1 MKKGTKGMLIAA
13 GAFAVA
19 GIGFCIGGISVAA
32 VETGGN
38 VFDQAGQLLQD
49 NDYPLAGLIH
59 WGNAQY
65 HSSDIDWDALDGNT
79 VDMDFASDL
88 EISLKYDELLIQE
101 YDGDKIRVNVAND
114 AKNDVVVK
122 ETSGKITI
130 TDTRSGNV
138 KKKKQIK
145 VIVPSGKDFDTIS
158 LGVDMGTIDLEC
170 DLKVQELSVEVGAGE
185 FSGYGNITAAYCDLQ
200 VGAGTIDI
208 DQLDIQ
214 KLNADCSAG
223 EIDMVVTG
231 KEKDYNYDLS
241 CGMGEI
247 NLEDSEYSGL
257 GIEKNI
263 SNEGARKD
271 MVLECGMGEIDVEFT
286 GEKQNLAERFFQTR
300 SGVKLCNK

>member
-59 WGNAQY
+59 WGNVQY

-88 EISLKYDELLIQE
+88 EISLKYDELLIQK

-145 VIVPSGKDFDTIS
+145 VIVPSGKDFDTVS

-214 KLNADCSAG
+214 KLNADCGAG

-247 NLEDSEYSGL
+247 NLEDSEYSGI

-286 GEKQNLAERFFQTR
+286 GEK
-300 SGVKLCNK
+300 

>member
-19 GIGFCIGGISVAA
+19 GIGLCIGGISVAA

-145 VIVPSGKDFDTIS
+145 VIVPSGKDFDTVS

-185 FSGYGNITAAYCDLQ
+185 FSGYGNITAANCDLQ

-208 DQLDIQ
+208 DQIDVQ
-214 KLNADCSAG
+214 KLNADCGAG

-247 NLEDSEYSGL
+247 DLENSEYSGL
-257 GIEKNI
+257 GIEKTI
-263 SNEGARKD
+263 SNEGAQKD
-271 MVLECGMGEIDVEFT
+271 MALECGMGEIDVEFT
-286 GEKQNLAERFFQTR
+286 GEK
-300 SGVKLCNK
+300 

>member
-59 WGNAQY
+59 LGNVQY

-145 VIVPSGKDFDTIS
+145 VIVPSGKDFDTVS

-214 KLNADCSAG
+214 KLNADCGAG

-231 KEKDYNYDLS
+231 KEKDYNYNLS

-247 NLEDSEYSGL
+247 DLEDSEYSGI

-286 GEKQNLAERFFQTR
+286 GE
-300 SGVKLCNK
+300 S

>member
-1 MKKGTKGMLIAA
+1 MKKGTKGMLIAV

-19 GIGFCIGGISVAA
+19 GVGFCIGGISVAA

-101 YDGDKIRVNVAND
+101 YDGDKIRVDVADD
-114 AKNDVVVK
+114 AKNDVVVE

-138 KKKKQIK
+138 KKKKQVK
-145 VIVPSGKDFDTIS
+145 VSIPSGKDFDTIS

-208 DQLDIQ
+208 DQIDVQ
-214 KLNADCSAG
+214 KLNADCGAG

-231 KEKDYNYDLS
+231 KEKDYNYELS

-247 NLEDSEYSGL
+247 DLENSEYSGL
-257 GIEKNI
+257 GIEKTI
-263 SNEGARKD
+263 SNEGAQKD

-286 GEKQNLAERFFQTR
+286 GE
-300 SGVKLCNK
+300 S

>member
-19 GIGFCIGGISVAA
+19 GVGFCIGGISVAA

-145 VIVPSGKDFDTIS
+145 VIVPSGKDFDTVS

-208 DQLDIQ
+208 DQIDVQ
-214 KLNADCSAG
+214 KLNADCGAG

-247 NLEDSEYSGL
+247 DLENSEYSGL
-257 GIEKNI
+257 GIEKTI
-263 SNEGARKD
+263 SNEGAQKD

-286 GEKQNLAERFFQTR
+286 GEK
-300 SGVKLCNK
+300 

>member
-19 GIGFCIGGISVAA
+19 GIGLCIGGISVAA

-59 WGNAQY
+59 WGNVQY

-247 NLEDSEYSGL
+247 DLEDSEYSGL

-286 GEKQNLAERFFQTR
+286 GEN
-300 SGVKLCNK
+300 

>member
-19 GIGFCIGGISVAA
+19 GIGLCIGGISVAA
-32 VETGGN
+32 VETGVN

-59 WGNAQY
+59 WGNVQY

-247 NLEDSEYSGL
+247 NLEDSEYSGI

-286 GEKQNLAERFFQTR
+286 GE
-300 SGVKLCNK
+300 S

>member
-1 MKKGTKGMLIAA
+1 MKKGTKGMLIAV

-19 GIGFCIGGISVAA
+19 GVGFCIGGISVAA

-145 VIVPSGKDFDTIS
+145 VIVPSGKDFDTVS

-185 FSGYGNITAAYCDLQ
+185 FSGYGNITAANCDLQ

-208 DQLDIQ
+208 DQIDVQ
-214 KLNADCSAG
+214 KLNADCGAG

-247 NLEDSEYSGL
+247 DLENSEYSGL
-257 GIEKNI
+257 GIEKTI
-263 SNEGARKD
+263 SNEGAKKD

-286 GEKQNLAERFFQTR
+286 GEK
-300 SGVKLCNK
+300 

>member
-59 WGNAQY
+59 LGHAQY
-65 HSSDIDWDALDGNT
+65 PSSDIDWDALDGNT

-145 VIVPSGKDFDTIS
+145 VIVPSGKDFDTVS

-214 KLNADCSAG
+214 KLNADCGAG

-247 NLEDSEYSGL
+247 NLEDSEYSGI

-286 GEKQNLAERFFQTR
+286 GE
-300 SGVKLCNK
+300 S

>member
-19 GIGFCIGGISVAA
+19 GIGLCIGGISVAA

-59 WGNAQY
+59 WGNVQY

-145 VIVPSGKDFDTIS
+145 VIVPSGKDFDTVS

-208 DQLDIQ
+208 DQIDVQ
-214 KLNADCSAG
+214 KLNADCGAG

-247 NLEDSEYSGL
+247 NLEDSEYSGI
-257 GIEKNI
+257 GIEKTI
-263 SNEGARKD
+263 SNEGAQKD

-286 GEKQNLAERFFQTR
+286 GEK
-300 SGVKLCNK
+300 

>member
-19 GIGFCIGGISVAA
+19 GVGFCIGGISVAA

-145 VIVPSGKDFDTIS
+145 VIVPSGKDFDTVS

-185 FSGYGNITAAYCDLQ
+185 FSGYGNITAANCDLQ

-208 DQLDIQ
+208 DQIDVQ
-214 KLNADCSAG
+214 KLNADCGAG

-247 NLEDSEYSGL
+247 NLEDSEYSGI

-286 GEKQNLAERFFQTR
+286 GE
-300 SGVKLCNK
+300 S

>member
-59 WGNAQY
+59 WGNVQY

-145 VIVPSGKDFDTIS
+145 VIVPSGKDFDTVS

-170 DLKVQELSVEVGAGE
+170 DLKVQELSMEVGAGE

-214 KLNADCSAG
+214 KLNADCGAG

-247 NLEDSEYSGL
+247 DLENSEYSGL

-263 SNEGARKD
+263 SNEGAKKD

-286 GEKQNLAERFFQTR
+286 GEN
-300 SGVKLCNK
+300 

>member
-1 MKKGTKGMLIAA
+1 MKKGTKGMLIAV

-19 GIGFCIGGISVAA
+19 GVGFCIGGISVAA

-145 VIVPSGKDFDTIS
+145 VIVPSGKDFDTVS

-185 FSGYGNITAAYCDLQ
+185 FCGYGNITAAYCDLQ

-208 DQLDIQ
+208 DQIDVQ
-214 KLNADCSAG
+214 KLNADCGAG

-247 NLEDSEYSGL
+247 DLENSEYSGL
-257 GIEKNI
+257 GIEKTI
-263 SNEGARKD
+263 SNEGAQKD

-286 GEKQNLAERFFQTR
+286 GE
-300 SGVKLCNK
+300 S

>member
-19 GIGFCIGGISVAA
+19 GIGLCIGGISVAA

-59 WGNAQY
+59 WGNVQY

-114 AKNDVVVK
+114 TKNDVVVK

-145 VIVPSGKDFDTIS
+145 VIVPSGKDFDTVS

-247 NLEDSEYSGL
+247 DLEDSEYSGL

-286 GEKQNLAERFFQTR
+286 GE
-300 SGVKLCNK
+300 S

>member
-19 GIGFCIGGISVAA
+19 GIGLCIGGISVAA
-32 VETGGN
+32 VETGVN

-59 WGNAQY
+59 WGNVQY

-114 AKNDVVVK
+114 TKNDVVVK

-145 VIVPSGKDFDTIS
+145 VIVPSGKDFDTVS

-247 NLEDSEYSGL
+247 NLEDSEYSGI

-286 GEKQNLAERFFQTR
+286 GE
-300 SGVKLCNK
+300 S

>member
-19 GIGFCIGGISVAA
+19 GIGLCIGGISVAA

-145 VIVPSGKDFDTIS
+145 VIVPSGKDFDTVS

-208 DQLDIQ
+208 DQIDVQ
-214 KLNADCSAG
+214 KLNADCGAG

-231 KEKDYNYDLS
+231 KEKDYNYELS

-247 NLEDSEYSGL
+247 DLENSEYSGL
-257 GIEKNI
+257 GIEKTI
-263 SNEGARKD
+263 SNEGAQKD
-271 MVLECGMGEIDVEFT
+271 MVLACGMGEIDVEFT
-286 GEKQNLAERFFQTR
+286 GE
-300 SGVKLCNK
+300 S

>member
-19 GIGFCIGGISVAA
+19 GIGLCIGGISVAA

-208 DQLDIQ
+208 DQIDVQ
-214 KLNADCSAG
+214 KLNADCGAG

-247 NLEDSEYSGL
+247 NLEDSEYSGI
-257 GIEKNI
+257 GIEKTI
-263 SNEGARKD
+263 SNEGAQKD

-286 GEKQNLAERFFQTR
+286 GEK
-300 SGVKLCNK
+300 

>member
-19 GIGFCIGGISVAA
+19 GIGLCIGGISVAA

-130 TDTRSGNV
+130 TDTRIGNV

-145 VIVPSGKDFDTIS
+145 VIVPSGKDFDTVS

-247 NLEDSEYSGL
+247 NLEDSEYSGI

-286 GEKQNLAERFFQTR
+286 GEN
-300 SGVKLCNK
+300 

>member
-19 GIGFCIGGISVAA
+19 GIGLCIGGISVAA

-145 VIVPSGKDFDTIS
+145 VIVPSGKDFDTVS

-208 DQLDIQ
+208 DQIDVQ
-214 KLNADCSAG
+214 KLNADCGAG

-231 KEKDYNYDLS
+231 KEKDYNYELS

-247 NLEDSEYSGL
+247 DLENSEYSGL

-286 GEKQNLAERFFQTR
+286 GE
-300 SGVKLCNK
+300 S

>member
-145 VIVPSGKDFDTIS
+145 VIVPSGKDFDTVS

-208 DQLDIQ
+208 DQIDVQ
-214 KLNADCSAG
+214 KLNADCGAG

-247 NLEDSEYSGL
+247 DLENSEYSGL
-257 GIEKNI
+257 GIEKTI

-286 GEKQNLAERFFQTR
+286 GEK
-300 SGVKLCNK
+300 

>member
-145 VIVPSGKDFDTIS
+145 VIVPSGKDFDTVS

-214 KLNADCSAG
+214 KLNADCGAG

-247 NLEDSEYSGL
+247 DLENSEYSGL

-263 SNEGARKD
+263 SNEGAKKD

-286 GEKQNLAERFFQTR
+286 GE
-300 SGVKLCNK
+300 S

>member
-145 VIVPSGKDFDTIS
+145 VIVPSGKDFDTVS

-170 DLKVQELSVEVGAGE
+170 DLKVQKLSVEVGAGE

-208 DQLDIQ
+208 DQLDVQ
-214 KLNADCSAG
+214 KLNADCGAG

-247 NLEDSEYSGL
+247 DLENSEYSGL
-257 GIEKNI
+257 GIEKTI

-286 GEKQNLAERFFQTR
+286 GE
-300 SGVKLCNK
+300 S

>member
-145 VIVPSGKDFDTIS
+145 VIVPSGKDFDTVS

-208 DQLDIQ
+208 DQIDVQ
-214 KLNADCSAG
+214 KLNADCGAG

-231 KEKDYNYDLS
+231 KEKDYNYELS

-247 NLEDSEYSGL
+247 DLENSEYSGL
-257 GIEKNI
+257 GIEKTI

-286 GEKQNLAERFFQTR
+286 GE
-300 SGVKLCNK
+300 S

>member
-32 VETGGN
+32 VETGVN

-59 WGNAQY
+59 WGNVQY

-114 AKNDVVVK
+114 TKNDVVVK

-185 FSGYGNITAAYCDLQ
+185 FCGYGNITAAYCDLQ

-247 NLEDSEYSGL
+247 NLEDSEYSGI

-286 GEKQNLAERFFQTR
+286 GEN
-300 SGVKLCNK
+300 

>member
-19 GIGFCIGGISVAA
+19 GVGFCISGISVAA

-145 VIVPSGKDFDTIS
+145 VIVPSGKDFDTVS

-247 NLEDSEYSGL
+247 NLEDSEYSGI

-286 GEKQNLAERFFQTR
+286 GE
-300 SGVKLCNK
+300 S

>member
-79 VDMDFASDL
+79 VDMDFSSDL

-122 ETSGKITI
+122 ETSGKIMI

-145 VIVPSGKDFDTIS
+145 VIVPSGKDFDTVS

-208 DQLDIQ
+208 DQIDVQ
-214 KLNADCSAG
+214 KLNADCGAG

-286 GEKQNLAERFFQTR
+286 GE
-300 SGVKLCNK
+300 S

>member
-19 GIGFCIGGISVAA
+19 GIGLCIGGISVAA

-114 AKNDVVVK
+114 TKNDVVVK

-145 VIVPSGKDFDTIS
+145 VIVPSGKDFDTVS

-214 KLNADCSAG
+214 KLNADCGAG

-247 NLEDSEYSGL
+247 NLEDSEYSGI

-286 GEKQNLAERFFQTR
+286 GE
-300 SGVKLCNK
+300 S

>member
-32 VETGGN
+32 VETGVN

-59 WGNAQY
+59 WGNVQY

-114 AKNDVVVK
+114 TKNDVVVK

-145 VIVPSGKDFDTIS
+145 VSIPSVKEFDTVS

-208 DQLDIQ
+208 DQIDVQ
-214 KLNADCSAG
+214 KLNADCGAG

-247 NLEDSEYSGL
+247 DLEDSEYSGL

-286 GEKQNLAERFFQTR
+286 GEN
-300 SGVKLCNK
+300 

>member
-145 VIVPSGKDFDTIS
+145 VSIPSVKEFDTVS

-247 NLEDSEYSGL
+247 DLEDSEYSGL

-286 GEKQNLAERFFQTR
+286 GEN
-300 SGVKLCNK
+300 

>member
-13 GAFAVA
+13 DAFAVA

-145 VIVPSGKDFDTIS
+145 VIVPSGKDFDTVS

-214 KLNADCSAG
+214 KLNADCGAG

-247 NLEDSEYSGL
+247 NLEDSEYSGI

-286 GEKQNLAERFFQTR
+286 GE
-300 SGVKLCNK
+300 S

>member
-19 GIGFCIGGISVAA
+19 GIGLCIGGISVAA
-32 VETGGN
+32 VETGVN

-214 KLNADCSAG
+214 KLNADCGAG

-247 NLEDSEYSGL
+247 NLEDSEYSGI

-286 GEKQNLAERFFQTR
+286 GE
-300 SGVKLCNK
+300 S

>member
-19 GIGFCIGGISVAA
+19 GVGFCIGGISVAA

-145 VIVPSGKDFDTIS
+145 VIVPSGKDFDTVS

-208 DQLDIQ
+208 DQIDVQ
-214 KLNADCSAG
+214 KLNADCGAG

-247 NLEDSEYSGL
+247 DLENSEYSGL
-257 GIEKNI
+257 GIEKTI

-286 GEKQNLAERFFQTR
+286 GEK
-300 SGVKLCNK
+300 

>member
-88 EISLKYDELLIQE
+88 KISLKYDELLIQE

-247 NLEDSEYSGL
+247 NLEDSEYSGI

-286 GEKQNLAERFFQTR
+286 GE
-300 SGVKLCNK
+300 S

>member
-19 GIGFCIGGISVAA
+19 GIGLCIGGISVAA

-59 WGNAQY
+59 WGNVQY
-65 HSSDIDWDALDGNT
+65 HSSDIDWDDLDGNT

-88 EISLKYDELLIQE
+88 EISLKYDELLIQK
-101 YDGDKIRVNVAND
+101 YDGDKIQVNVAND

-145 VIVPSGKDFDTIS
+145 VIVPSGKDFDTVS

-170 DLKVQELSVEVGAGE
+170 DLKVQELSMEVGAGE

-214 KLNADCSAG
+214 KLNADCGAG

-286 GEKQNLAERFFQTR
+286 GEN
-300 SGVKLCNK
+300 

>member
-1 MKKGTKGMLIAA
+1 MKKGTKGMLIAV

-19 GIGFCIGGISVAA
+19 GVGFCIGGISVAA

-145 VIVPSGKDFDTIS
+145 VIVPSGKDFDTVS

-208 DQLDIQ
+208 DQIDVQ
-214 KLNADCSAG
+214 KLNADCGAG

-231 KEKDYNYDLS
+231 KEKDYNYELS

-247 NLEDSEYSGL
+247 DLENSEYSGL

-286 GEKQNLAERFFQTR
+286 GEN
-300 SGVKLCNK
+300 

>member
-1 MKKGTKGMLIAA
+1 MLIAA

-145 VIVPSGKDFDTIS
+145 VIVPSGKDFDTVS

-286 GEKQNLAERFFQTR
+286 GE
-300 SGVKLCNK
+300 S

>member
-19 GIGFCIGGISVAA
+19 GIGLCIGGISVAA

-59 WGNAQY
+59 WGNVQY

-145 VIVPSGKDFDTIS
+145 VIVPSGKDFDTVS

-208 DQLDIQ
+208 DQIDVQ
-214 KLNADCSAG
+214 KLNADCGAG

-247 NLEDSEYSGL
+247 DLENSEYSGL

-263 SNEGARKD
+263 SNEGAKKD

-286 GEKQNLAERFFQTR
+286 GE
-300 SGVKLCNK
+300 S

>member
-19 GIGFCIGGISVAA
+19 GIGLCIGGISVAA

-59 WGNAQY
+59 WGNVQY
-65 HSSDIDWDALDGNT
+65 HSSDIDWDDLDGNT

-145 VIVPSGKDFDTIS
+145 VIVPSGKDFDTVS

-214 KLNADCSAG
+214 KLNADCGAG

-247 NLEDSEYSGL
+247 DLENSEYSGL
-257 GIEKNI
+257 GIEKTI
-263 SNEGARKD
+263 SNEGAKKD

-286 GEKQNLAERFFQTR
+286 GE
-300 SGVKLCNK
+300 S